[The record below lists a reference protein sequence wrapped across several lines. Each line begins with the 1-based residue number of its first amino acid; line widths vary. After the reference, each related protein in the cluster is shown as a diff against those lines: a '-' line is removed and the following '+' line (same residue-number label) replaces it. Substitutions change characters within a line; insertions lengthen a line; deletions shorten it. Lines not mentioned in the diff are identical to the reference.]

1 MSLLRNCFETLTTM
15 PMHQVSEAQTGVIAA
30 RLLEA
35 RKAAGLTQQEA
46 AGQLGVSRPTLIAI
60 EKGTRAAK
68 PAEVVKLASLYGR
81 TVNELVRPGAEPQP
95 IEPHLRASLRADMD
109 AELQAVIGELTAFAD
124 DYRTLEQ
131 LTGSEPFR
139 RFPPEVSVPQRVD
152 VAAFAEDVAIR
163 ERSRLHL
170 GDQPVYELRSL
181 VEQAGVHVF
190 YGGLPSR
197 LAGLYAFVADLGYC
211 ILINRKHPPERRRWT
226 LSHEYA
232 HFLADR
238 HKPGVDTVQT
248 PKRKPLSER
257 FADALAASFLMPE
270 TAVRRYFLA
279 VTERTG
285 DFQTADLS
293 RLAHHFY
300 VSVHAAALRLEDL
313 GLLTRGTW
321 DALTERGFK
330 PGAARQLLGLPTRPP
345 SEDPYPERYR
355 YLAVQ
360 AYLKE
365 AISEG
370 QLSRF
375 LRTDRVTAR
384 EMVDATLTSRDLDA
398 EGHEQS
404 VQMPEQLSLFDL
416 AF

>member
-1 MSLLRNCFETLTTM
+1 
-15 PMHQVSEAQTGVIAA
+15 MHQISEADIGVIAA

-46 AGQLGVSRPTLIAI
+46 AEQLGVSRPTLIAI

-68 PAEVVKLASLYGR
+68 PDEVVKLAKLYGR
-81 TVNELVRPGAEPQP
+81 TMNEIVRPGPAPQP
-95 IEPHLRASLRADMD
+95 IEPHLRASLRTEMSS
-109 AELQAVIGELTAFAD
+109 ELQAVIGELTAFAD
-124 DYRTLEQ
+124 DYRALER

-139 RFPPEVSVPQRVD
+139 DFPPEVSVPQRVE

-170 GDQPVYELRSL
+170 GDQPIVDLRSL

-197 LAGLYAFVADLGYC
+197 LAGLYAFVPDLGYC

-238 HKPGVDTVQT
+238 HKPGVDYVQAA
-248 PKRKPLSER
+248 KRKPLSER
-257 FADALAASFLMPE
+257 FADAFAASFLMPE
-270 TAVRRYFLA
+270 TAIRRSFLA
-279 VTERTG
+279 VAERTG

-321 DALTERGFK
+321 DALAERGFK

-345 SEDPYPERYR
+345 SEDPFPERYR

-370 QLSRF
+370 QLARF

-384 EMVDATLTSRDLDA
+384 EIVDATLTSCDLDA
-398 EGHEQS
+398 DGDAQS

-416 AF
+416 AS

>member
-1 MSLLRNCFETLTTM
+1 
-15 PMHQVSEAQTGVIAA
+15 MHQASEAPTGVVAA
-30 RLLEA
+30 RLLDA

-46 AGQLGVSRPTLIAI
+46 AEQLGVSRPTLIAI
-60 EKGTRAAK
+60 EKGTRQTK
-68 PAEVVKLASLYGR
+68 PEELIKLAALYGR
-81 TVNELVRPGAEPQP
+81 TLNELVRPGPAPQP
-95 IEPHLRASLRADMD
+95 IEPHLRASLSADTSPD
-109 AELQAVIGELTAFAD
+109 LLGAIGELTAFAD
-124 DYRTLEQ
+124 DYRALEQ
-131 LTGSEPFR
+131 LTGTLPFR
-139 RFPPEVSVPQRVD
+139 QFPPEVTVPQRVE

-181 VEQAGVHVF
+181 VEQSGVHVF

-197 LAGLYAFVADLGYC
+197 LAGLYAFVPDLGYC

-226 LSHEYA
+226 LAHEYA
-232 HFLADR
+232 YFLADR
-238 HKPGVDTVQT
+238 HKPGVDTVQA

-257 FADALAASFLMPE
+257 FADAFAASFLMPE
-270 TAVRRYFLA
+270 TAMRRHFLA

-300 VSVHAAALRLEDL
+300 VSVQAAALRLEDV
-313 GLLTRGTW
+313 GLLSRGTW
-321 DALTERGFK
+321 DALIERGFK
-330 PGAARQLLGLPTRPP
+330 PGAARRLLGLPARAP
-345 SEDPYPERYR
+345 SEDSFPERYR

-360 AYLKE
+360 AYIQE

-370 QLSRF
+370 QLARF

-384 EMVDATLTSRDLDA
+384 EIVEATLTSRDLDA

-416 AF
+416 AS

>member
-1 MSLLRNCFETLTTM
+1 M
-15 PMHQVSEAQTGVIAA
+15 
-30 RLLEA
+30 LEA

-46 AGQLGVSRPTLIAI
+46 AEQLGVSRPTLIAI
-60 EKGTRAAK
+60 EKGTRAVK
-68 PAEVVKLASLYGR
+68 PDELVKLAALYSR
-81 TVNELVRPGAEPQP
+81 TVNELVRPGPEPRP
-95 IEPHLRASLRADMD
+95 IEPQLRTSLRMGVDSGLQDAI
-109 AELQAVIGELTAFAD
+109 AELQAFAD
-124 DYRTLEQ
+124 DYRTLEEIA
-131 LTGSEPFR
+131 GAEAFR
-139 RFPPEVSVPQRVD
+139 HFPPEVSVPQRVD
-152 VAAFAEDVAIR
+152 VGAFAEDVAIR

-190 YGGLPSR
+190 YGGLPSQV
-197 LAGLYAFVADLGYC
+197 AGLYAFVADLGYC

-238 HKPGVDTVQT
+238 HRPGVDFVQE

-257 FADALAASFLMPE
+257 FADAFAASFLMPE
-270 TAVRRYFLA
+270 TAIRRYFLA
-279 VTERTG
+279 ITERTG

-300 VSVHAAALRLEDL
+300 VSVHAAALRMEEL
-313 GLLTRGTW
+313 GLLGRGTW

-330 PGAARQLLGLPTRPP
+330 PGAARRLLGLPIRSS
-345 SEDPYPERYR
+345 SEDPFPERYR

-360 AYLKE
+360 AYIQE

-370 QLSRF
+370 QLARY
-375 LRTDRVTAR
+375 LHTDRVTAR
-384 EMVDATLTSRDLDA
+384 EIVAATLTSRDLD
-398 EGHEQS
+398 EQGNEQS

-416 AF
+416 AS

>member
-1 MSLLRNCFETLTTM
+1 
-15 PMHQVSEAQTGVIAA
+15 MHQVSEAHTGVVAA

-35 RKAAGLTQQEA
+35 RKAAGLTQQEVA
-46 AGQLGVSRPTLIAI
+46 DHLGVSRPTLIAI
-60 EKGTRAAK
+60 EKGTRPAK
-68 PAEVVKLASLYGR
+68 PDEVIKLAALYGR
-81 TVNELVRPGAEPQP
+81 RVNELVRLGAEPQP
-95 IEPHLRASLRADMD
+95 IAPHLRASLRSDMD
-109 AELQAVIGELTAFAD
+109 AELQAAIGELTAFAD
-124 DYRTLEQ
+124 DYRALEQ

-139 RFPPEVSVPQRVD
+139 GFPPEVTVPQRVD
-152 VAAFAEDVAIR
+152 VAAFAEDVAIG

-170 GDQPVYELRSL
+170 GDQPVYALRSL

-197 LAGLYAFVADLGYC
+197 LAGLYAFVPDLGYC

-238 HKPGVDTVQT
+238 HKPGVDYVQAAR
-248 PKRKPLSER
+248 RKPLSER
-257 FADALAASFLMPE
+257 FADAFAASFLMPE

-279 VTERTG
+279 VAERTG

-330 PGAARQLLGLPTRPP
+330 PGTARQLLGLPTRPP

-360 AYLKE
+360 AYMRE

-370 QLSRF
+370 QLARF

-384 EMVDATLTSRDLDA
+384 DIVDATLTSRDLDA
-398 EGHEQS
+398 DGQEQS

-416 AF
+416 AS

>member
-1 MSLLRNCFETLTTM
+1 
-15 PMHQVSEAQTGVIAA
+15 MHQASEAQPGIIAA

-46 AGQLGVSRPTLIAI
+46 AEQLGVSRPTLIAI

-68 PAEVVKLASLYGR
+68 PAEVVKLAALYR
-81 TVNELVRPGAEPQP
+81 RSVNELVRPGAEPQP
-95 IEPHLRASLRADMD
+95 IEPHLRASLHAEMD
-109 AELQAVIGELTAFAD
+109 TELYAVIRELQGFAD
-124 DYRTLEQ
+124 DYRVLEQ
-131 LTGSEPFR
+131 LTGTEPFR
-139 RFPPEVSVPQRVD
+139 QFPPEVSVPQRVE

-181 VEQAGVHVF
+181 VEQSGVHVF
-190 YGGLPSR
+190 YGKLPSR
-197 LAGLYAFVADLGYC
+197 LAGLYAFVPDLGYC

-226 LSHEYA
+226 LAHEYA

-238 HKPGVDTVQT
+238 HKPGVDTVRE

-257 FADALAASFLMPE
+257 FADAFAASFLMPE
-270 TAVRRYFLA
+270 TAIRRHFLA

-300 VSVHAAALRLEDL
+300 VSVQAAALRLEDL
-313 GLLTRGTW
+313 GLLARGTW
-321 DALTERGFK
+321 EALTERGFK
-330 PGAARQLLGLPTRPP
+330 PGAARQLLGLPTRSPA
-345 SEDPYPERYR
+345 EDPFPERYR

-360 AYLKE
+360 AYIQE

-370 QLSRF
+370 QLARF

-384 EMVDATLTSRDLDA
+384 EIVDATLTSSDLDA

-416 AF
+416 AS

>member
-1 MSLLRNCFETLTTM
+1 MR
-15 PMHQVSEAQTGVIAA
+15 QVSEADTGVIAA

-46 AGQLGVSRPTLIAI
+46 AEQLGVSRPTLIAV
-60 EKGTRAAK
+60 EKGTRAVK
-68 PAEVVKLASLYGR
+68 PSEVIKLAALYGR

-95 IEPHLRASLRADMD
+95 IEPHLRASLGADRD
-109 AELQAVIGELTAFAD
+109 SELQSVIGELTAYAD
-124 DYRTLEQ
+124 DYRALER
-131 LTGSEPFR
+131 LTGSAPR
-139 RFPPEVSVPQRVD
+139 RQFPPEVSVSQRVA
-152 VAAFAEDVAIR
+152 VTTFAEDVAIR
-163 ERSRLHL
+163 ERSRLNL

-181 VEQAGVHVF
+181 VEQIGVHVF

-197 LAGLYAFVADLGYC
+197 LAGLYAFVPDLGYC
-211 ILINRKHPPERRRWT
+211 MLINRKHPPERRRWT

-238 HKPGVDTVQT
+238 HRPGVDHVHA

-257 FADALAASFLMPE
+257 FADAFAASFLMPE
-270 TAVRRYFLA
+270 TAVRRHFLA
-279 VTERTG
+279 VTEQKG

-300 VSVHAAALRLEDL
+300 VSVQAAALRLEDL
-313 GLLTRGTW
+313 GLLSRGTW
-321 DALTERGFK
+321 EVLMERGFK
-330 PGAARQLLGLPTRPP
+330 PGTARQLLGLPIRPP
-345 SEDPYPERYR
+345 SEDPFPERYR
-355 YLAVQ
+355 FLAVQ
-360 AYLKE
+360 AYIQA

-370 QLSRF
+370 QLARF

-398 EGHEQS
+398 DGHEQS
-404 VQMPEQLSLFDL
+404 LQMPEQLSLFDL
-416 AF
+416 AS

>member
-1 MSLLRNCFETLTTM
+1 
-15 PMHQVSEAQTGVIAA
+15 MHQVSKADTGVIAA

-46 AGQLGVSRPTLIAI
+46 AEHLGVSRPTLIAV

-68 PAEVVKLASLYGR
+68 PDELVKLATLYGR
-81 TVNELVRPGAEPQP
+81 SLNTLMRAGSEPQP
-95 IEPHLRASLRADMD
+95 IEPHLRASLRPEAD
-109 AELQAVIGELTAFAD
+109 AELSAVISELTAYAD
-124 DYRTLEQ
+124 DYRALEQ
-131 LTGSEPFR
+131 ITGNAPFHKL
-139 RFPPEVSVPQRVD
+139 PPEVSVPQRVE

-181 VEQAGVHVF
+181 VEQSGVHVF

-197 LAGLYAFVADLGYC
+197 LAGLYAFVPDLGYC
-211 ILINRKHPPERRRWT
+211 MLINRKHPPERRRWT

-238 HKPGVDTVQT
+238 HKPGVDHVQP

-257 FADALAASFLMPE
+257 FADAFAASFLMPE
-270 TAVRRYFLA
+270 TGIRRHFLA
-279 VTERTG
+279 VTEQTG

-300 VSVHAAALRLEDL
+300 VSMQAAALRLEDL
-313 GLLTRGTW
+313 GLLDRGTW
-321 DALTERGFK
+321 EALTERGFK

-355 YLAVQ
+355 FLAVQ
-360 AYLKE
+360 AYLQE

-370 QLSRF
+370 QLARF

-384 EMVDATLTSRDLDA
+384 EIVDATLTSRDLDA

-416 AF
+416 AS